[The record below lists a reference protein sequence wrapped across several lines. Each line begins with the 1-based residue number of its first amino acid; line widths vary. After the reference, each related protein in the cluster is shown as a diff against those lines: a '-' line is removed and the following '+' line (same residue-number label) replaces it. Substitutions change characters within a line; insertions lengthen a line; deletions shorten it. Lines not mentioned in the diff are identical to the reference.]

1 VNANM
6 AASIDQ
12 PVPVTVLTGFL
23 GAGKTTLLGSLLEQ
37 PEMSATAV
45 IINEFG
51 EVGLDD
57 LLVQTPQEK
66 PVLLKNGC
74 LCCTVRGDLAIT
86 LQDLFLQRAQDRYAF
101 NRVMIETTGLADPAP
116 ILHILMTD
124 PGICDHYRLEGIV
137 TVVDCVNGFATL
149 DAHPEA
155 AKQAAVADRL
165 LLTKQDIADT
175 DGISRLRARL
185 SDLNSGA
192 VTVDATLGKIAAS
205 DVLGLSLYDPG
216 AKSLD
221 VQKWLRAEAYSE
233 AYDHSHCAEDSCDHA
248 SHHHDV
254 PNRHRDQIRSCCL
267 TRDRPITWLAFSAW
281 MERLVERRSA
291 ELLRVK
297 GIVNIAECPGEPLVI
312 HGVQH
317 VFHPPVRMTAWPSG
331 DHRTRIVLIA
341 RDWDESAIAAEFAKL
356 D

>member
-1 VNANM
+1 VV
-6 AASIDQ
+6 ASIDQ

-23 GAGKTTLLGSLLEQ
+23 GSGKTTLLGSLLEQ
-37 PEMSATAV
+37 PEMSGTAV

-51 EVGLDD
+51 EIGLDD
-57 LLVQTPQEK
+57 LLVQAPQEK

-86 LQDLFLQRAQDRYAF
+86 LQDLFLQRAQNRYAF
-101 NRVMIETTGLADPAP
+101 HRVMIETTGLADPAP
-116 ILHILMTD
+116 ILHTLMTD
-124 PGICDHYRLEGIV
+124 PGICGHYRLEGIV
-137 TVVDCVNGFATL
+137 TVVDSVNGFATL

-216 AKSLD
+216 TKSLD

-233 AYDHSHCAEDSCDHA
+233 AHDHSHCAEDSCDHA
-248 SHHHDV
+248 SHHRHDAS
-254 PNRHRDQIRSCCL
+254 NRHRDNIRSCCL
-267 TRDRPITWLAFSAW
+267 TRDRPITWPAFSAW
-281 MERLVERRSA
+281 IEALVAQKSA

-317 VFHPPVRMTAWPSG
+317 VFHPPVRMSAWPSE
-331 DHRTRIVLIA
+331 DHRTRIVFIV
-341 RDWDESAIAAEFAKL
+341 RDWDESAIVAEFAKL